1 MMNLN
6 GKEYKELRDTLTLW
20 HIADFSKADAD
31 ITRSTYIKGR
41 KACIDGN
48 NDRIEKLRNGDKTL
62 GNVTIDSLKAEND
75 VYQAQIN
82 AESARIKALKE
93 EYDKDYQLGLDLL
106 SDVLV
111 NAIAN
116 VASNP
121 FDTDAESALA
131 SELVN
136 FFKKYNDKVVVAD
149 VERFIRCSY
158 GAIKVNSSRIK
169 CMDKTHNG
177 VEKSNKIKAIFLG
190 ALCDELSKMNLLQ
203 EYKWQ
208 NIIEKKTRKAAENAT
223 K

>member
-1 MMNLN
+1 MNLN
-6 GKEYKELRDTLTLW
+6 GKEFKELRDTLTLW

-31 ITRSTYIKGR
+31 ITKSTYIKGR
-41 KACIDGN
+41 QTCIDGN

-62 GNVTIDSLKAEND
+62 GNVTIESLKAEND

-82 AESARIKALKE
+82 AETERIKALKA

-106 SDVLV
+106 SEVLV
-111 NAIAN
+111 NAISN
-116 VASNP
+116 VALNP
-121 FDTDAESALA
+121 FDTDAESALT

-136 FFKKYNDKVVVAD
+136 FFKKYNDKVVAAD
-149 VERFIRCSY
+149 VERFVRCSY

-169 CMDKTHNG
+169 CMDNRHNG
-177 VEKSNKIKAIFLG
+177 AEKSNKVKAIFLG
-190 ALCDELSKMNLLQ
+190 AICDELNKMNLLQ

-208 NIIEKKTRKAAENAT
+208 NIIEKKAKKAADSQT